1 MSVGEQIVLR
11 CTHGQSLSG
20 FSQSAYRQALKE
32 LSADS
37 LEYSPCG
44 QQIRQ
49 AQLAALG
56 AHRSGATSAPTTAI
70 AVSPREATA
79 LQHAQQSGSG
89 PVAVGGQVI
98 SPGVVHANL
107 SSAVSTLPDP
117 VLAVL
122 ALMLAVLVALVVSFA
137 RRRLGARRDG

>member
-44 QQIRQ
+44 QEIRQ
-49 AQLAALG
+49 AQLAALA
-56 AHRSGATSAPTTAI
+56 AHRSGGTSAPTTVISVTAG
-70 AVSPREATA
+70 EATA
-79 LQHAQQSGSG
+79 IRHAQTSGSG
-89 PVAVGGQVI
+89 PVGVGGQVI
-98 SPGVVHANL
+98 TPGVVHANL

>member
-1 MSVGEQIVLR
+1 MSVGEQIILR
-11 CTHGQSLSG
+11 CTHAQSLSG
-20 FSQSAYRQALKE
+20 FSQGAYRQALNE
-32 LSADS
+32 LSADA
-37 LEYSPCG
+37 LEYSPCA

-49 AQLAALG
+49 AQLAALAARKGG
-56 AHRSGATSAPTTAI
+56 ASAAPTTAI
-70 AVSPREATA
+70 AVAPAEVRA
-79 LQHAQQSGSG
+79 LRHAQQAGSG

-107 SSAVSTLPDP
+107 SSAVSTLPGA

-122 ALMLAVLVALVVSFA
+122 ALMLAVLLALAVSFA

>member
-1 MSVGEQIVLR
+1 MSVGEQIILR

-32 LSADS
+32 LSADAE
-37 LEYSPCG
+37 EYSPCA

-49 AQLAALG
+49 AQLAAAAGQKTG
-56 AHRSGATSAPTTAI
+56 AVNATTVAVAATPSELKAI
-70 AVSPREATA
+70 E
-79 LQHAQQSGSG
+79 HAQEHGSG
-89 PVAVGGQVI
+89 PVPVGGQVI
-98 SPGVVHANL
+98 TPGVVHANV

-122 ALMLAVLVALVVSFA
+122 ALMLATLVALAISFA
-137 RRRLGARRDG
+137 RRRLRARRDG

>member
-1 MSVGEQIVLR
+1 MSVGEQIILR

-20 FSQSAYRQALKE
+20 FSQSAYGQALKE
-32 LSADS
+32 LSADA

-49 AQLAALG
+49 AQLAALAARKG
-56 AHRSGATSAPTTAI
+56 GATIAPTTAI
-70 AVSPREATA
+70 AVSPAEVKA
-79 LQHAQQSGSG
+79 LKHAQRAGSG
-89 PVAVGGQVI
+89 PVTVGSQVV
-98 SPGVVHANL
+98 SPGVVHTNL
-107 SSAVSTLPDP
+107 ASAVSTLPDP

-122 ALMLAVLVALVVSFA
+122 ALMLAVLVALAISFA

>member
-1 MSVGEQIVLR
+1 MSVGEQIILR

-20 FSQSAYRQALKE
+20 FSQGAYRQALSE
-32 LSADS
+32 LSADA
-37 LEYSPCG
+37 LEYSPCA

-49 AQLAALG
+49 AEIAALATHKGG
-56 AHRSGATSAPTTAI
+56 AVAAPTTAI
-70 AVSPREATA
+70 AVAPAEVSA
-79 LQHAQQSGSG
+79 LKHAQQAGSG

-107 SSAVSTLPDP
+107 SSAVSTVPGA

-122 ALMLAVLVALVVSFA
+122 ALMLAVLLALAIRFA
-137 RRRLGARRDG
+137 RRRLGAGRDG

>member
-70 AVSPREATA
+70 AVSPHEATV
-79 LQHAQQSGSG
+79 LKHAQQSGSG

-107 SSAVSTLPDP
+107 STAVGTLPDP

-122 ALMLAVLVALVVSFA
+122 ALMLAVLIALVVSFA

>member
-49 AQLAALG
+49 AQLAAAGRPPQRRDG
-56 AHRSGATSAPTTAI
+56 APRRRPSP
-70 AVSPREATA
+70 SPRTKRRA
-79 LQHAQQSGSG
+79 LKHAQQHGSG
-89 PVAVGGQVI
+89 PVTVGGQVI

-107 SSAVSTLPDP
+107 SSAV
-117 VLAVL
+117 
-122 ALMLAVLVALVVSFA
+122 A
-137 RRRLGARRDG
+137 RCRLRCWRCSR

>member
-56 AHRSGATSAPTTAI
+56 AHRSGATSAPTTVI

-79 LQHAQQSGSG
+79 LKHAQQSGSG

-122 ALMLAVLVALVVSFA
+122 ALMLAVLIALVVSFA

>member
-49 AQLAALG
+49 AQLAALA
-56 AHRSGATSAPTTAI
+56 AHRSGGDERPDDGASP
-70 AVSPREATA
+70 SPRAK
-79 LQHAQQSGSG
+79 
-89 PVAVGGQVI
+89 
-98 SPGVVHANL
+98 
-107 SSAVSTLPDP
+107 
-117 VLAVL
+117 
-122 ALMLAVLVALVVSFA
+122 
-137 RRRLGARRDG
+137 RRRSSTPSSTARARWRWAAR

>member
-1 MSVGEQIVLR
+1 MSVGEQIILR

-32 LSADS
+32 LSADAE
-37 LEYSPCG
+37 EYSACA

-49 AQLAALG
+49 AQLAATAGQKTG
-56 AHRSGATSAPTTAI
+56 AVNAATV
-70 AVSPREATA
+70 AVSATPAEVKA
-79 LQHAQQSGSG
+79 LRHAQQHSSG
-89 PVAVGGQVI
+89 PVPVGGRVI
-98 SPGVVHANL
+98 TPGVVHANV

-122 ALMLAVLVALVVSFA
+122 ALMLATLVALAIAFA
-137 RRRLGARRDG
+137 RRRLRARRDG

>member
-1 MSVGEQIVLR
+1 MSVGEQIILR

-20 FSQSAYRQALKE
+20 FSQGAYRQALGE
-32 LSADS
+32 LSADA
-37 LEYSPCG
+37 LEYSPCA

-49 AQLAALG
+49 AQLAALAARKGG
-56 AHRSGATSAPTTAI
+56 AVVAPTTAI
-70 AVSPREATA
+70 VVAPAEAKA
-79 LQHAQQSGSG
+79 LQHAQKAGSG

-98 SPGVVHANL
+98 SPGVVHTSLA
-107 SSAVSTLPDP
+107 SSVSTLPDP

-122 ALMLAVLVALVVSFA
+122 ALLLATLVALAVGFA

>member
-1 MSVGEQIVLR
+1 MSVGEQIILR

-20 FSQSAYRQALKE
+20 FSQSAYRQALSE
-32 LSADS
+32 LSADA

-44 QQIRQ
+44 QQIHQ
-49 AQLAALG
+49 AQLAALAARRG
-56 AHRSGATSAPTTAI
+56 GATAAPTTAI
-70 AVSPREATA
+70 AVAPAEVRA
-79 LQHAQQSGSG
+79 LKHAQRSGSG

-107 SSAVSTLPDP
+107 SSAVSTLPAP

-122 ALMLAVLVALVVSFA
+122 ALMLATLVALAISFA
-137 RRRLGARRDG
+137 RRRLRARRDG

>member
-1 MSVGEQIVLR
+1 MSVGEQIILR

-49 AQLAALG
+49 AQLAALA
-56 AHRSGATSAPTTAI
+56 AHRGGGTVAPTTAI
-70 AVSPREATA
+70 AVTPTEATA
-79 LQHAQQSGSG
+79 LKHAQQAGSG

-98 SPGVVHANL
+98 SPGVVHADL
-107 SSAVSTLPDP
+107 STAVSTLPDP

-122 ALMLAVLVALVVSFA
+122 VLMVAVLVALAIRFA